1 MNPQII
7 RVGLV
12 LVLAASFAGCI
23 EPKDRRPGMRLTGE
37 VASEVVTD
45 WSFTNEHQ
53 EVLLETQ
60 TWYGIP
66 HSVTTVCAGQ
76 GDKLYVP
83 SVYFE
88 GGAWGDKFWN
98 RNVARDPNV
107 RMKLGDKIYPLVAVV
122 VDDPAELQSALGALA
137 AKYPLWK
144 DQLSKPEAER
154 FDMAMVRMEPRE
166 S

>member
-1 MNPQII
+1 MNRKII
-7 RVGLV
+7 RAGLA

-45 WSFTNEHQ
+45 WSFSDAYQ

-66 HSVTTVCAGQ
+66 HSVTTVCAAK

-98 RNVARDPNV
+98 RNVERDPNV
-107 RMKLGDKIYPLVAVV
+107 RIKLGDTVYPLVAVV
-122 VDDPAELQSALGALA
+122 VDDPAELRSAMGALA
-137 AKYPLWK
+137 EKYPLWK
-144 DQLSKPEAER
+144 DQLAKPESER
-154 FDMAMVRMEPRE
+154 FDMAMVRMDPRE